1 MKKNLTYVAAVVL
14 YFLHQD
20 LWFWNNGTLVLGVIP
35 IGLLYHF
42 LYCLAASL
50 LLTALIRNAWP
61 ARLKVDPGEEHS
73 QK

>member
-20 LWFWNNGTLVLGVIP
+20 LWFWNNGILVFGVIP

-42 LYCLAASL
+42 LYCLVASL
-50 LLTALIRNAWP
+50 LLVFLIRNAWP
-61 ARLKVDPGEEHS
+61 AQLKVDARDKHS
-73 QK
+73 EK